1 MESVFNDHVFPKYMS
16 QQVMKSQMDGFK
28 DPTLRDFSL
37 LDSSALMKD
46 EFKADRFDD
55 EFIRSFLN
63 AAKELA
69 AAGRKAID
77 KPGMYLMLEYSY
89 AIPVMF
95 LTRHCIELAIKRAI
109 KRCGAEPKRDHGLT
123 SLWNSLLSRFP
134 RQKCREDNRT
144 IKNMGAFVK
153 AVADIDNNGIS
164 LRYPQDKSGRL
175 TQDRPLFVNNEEV
188 VSYLEKF
195 VEQLELIDFNCIVEN
210 GKKMVG
216 NR

>member
-16 QQVMKSQMDGFK
+16 QQVMKSQMDGFN
-28 DPTLRDFSL
+28 DPTLRNFSL

-46 EFKADRFDD
+46 EFKADKFDD

-195 VEQLELIDFNCIVEN
+195 VEQLELIDFDCIVEN
-210 GKKMVG
+210 GK
-216 NR
+216 

>member
-16 QQVMKSQMDGFK
+16 QQVMKSQMDGFN

-123 SLWNSLLSRFP
+123 SLWNSLLSRFL

-195 VEQLELIDFNCIVEN
+195 VEQLELIDFDCIVEN
-210 GKKMVG
+210 G
-216 NR
+216 N

>member
-16 QQVMKSQMDGFK
+16 QQVMKSQMDGFN

-95 LTRHCIELAIKRAI
+95 LTRHCIELAFKRAI

-123 SLWNSLLSRFP
+123 SLWNSLLPRFP

-195 VEQLELIDFNCIVEN
+195 VEQLELIDFDCIVEN
-210 GKKMVG
+210 GK
-216 NR
+216 

>member
-16 QQVMKSQMDGFK
+16 QQVMKSQMDGFN

-188 VSYLEKF
+188 VSCLEKF
-195 VEQLELIDFNCIVEN
+195 VEQLELIDFDCIVEN
-210 GKKMVG
+210 GK
-216 NR
+216 

>member
-16 QQVMKSQMDGFK
+16 QQVMKSQMDGFN

-69 AAGRKAID
+69 ALRKAID

-195 VEQLELIDFNCIVEN
+195 VEQLELIDFDCIVEN
-210 GKKMVG
+210 GK
-216 NR
+216 

>member
-16 QQVMKSQMDGFK
+16 QQVMKSQMDGFN

-46 EFKADRFDD
+46 EFKADKFDD

-175 TQDRPLFVNNEEV
+175 TQDRPLFVNTEEV

-195 VEQLELIDFNCIVEN
+195 VEQLELIDFDCIVEN
-210 GKKMVG
+210 GK
-216 NR
+216 

>member
-16 QQVMKSQMDGFK
+16 QQVMKSQMDGFN
-28 DPTLRDFSL
+28 DPTLRDFPL

-123 SLWNSLLSRFP
+123 SLWNSLLSRFL

-195 VEQLELIDFNCIVEN
+195 VEQLELIDFDCIVEN
-210 GKKMVG
+210 GK
-216 NR
+216 

>member
-16 QQVMKSQMDGFK
+16 QQVMKSQMDGFN

-46 EFKADRFDD
+46 EFKADKFDD
-55 EFIRSFLN
+55 EFMRSFLN

-164 LRYPQDKSGRL
+164 LCYPQDKSGRL

-195 VEQLELIDFNCIVEN
+195 VEQLELIDFDCIVEN
-210 GKKMVG
+210 GK
-216 NR
+216 

>member
-16 QQVMKSQMDGFK
+16 QQVMKPQMDGLS

-46 EFKADRFDD
+46 ELKADKFDD
-55 EFIRSFLN
+55 EFIQSFLN
-63 AAKELA
+63 AARELA
-69 AAGRKAID
+69 AAGRRAID
-77 KPGMYLMLEYSY
+77 KPGMYVMLEYSY

-109 KRCGAEPKRDHGLT
+109 KKCGAEPKGDHSLTGL
-123 SLWNSLLSRFP
+123 WDSLLLRFP
-134 RQKCREDNRT
+134 KQKCREDNRT

-153 AVADIDNNGIS
+153 AVADIDGNGIS

-175 TQDRPLFVNNEEV
+175 TQGRPLFVNDEEV

-195 VEQLELIDFNCIVEN
+195 VEQLQLIDFDYLVKN
-210 GKKMVG
+210 GK
-216 NR
+216 

>member
-16 QQVMKSQMDGFK
+16 QQVMKSQMDGFN

-77 KPGMYLMLEYSY
+77 KPGMYLMLEYSC

-195 VEQLELIDFNCIVEN
+195 VEQLELIDFDCIVEN
-210 GKKMVG
+210 GK
-216 NR
+216 

>member
-16 QQVMKSQMDGFK
+16 QQVMKSQMDGFN

-37 LDSSALMKD
+37 LDSSALMKE
-46 EFKADRFDD
+46 EFKADKFDD

-69 AAGRKAID
+69 SAGRKAID

-195 VEQLELIDFNCIVEN
+195 VEQLELIDFDCIVEN
-210 GKKMVG
+210 GK
-216 NR
+216 

>member
-16 QQVMKSQMDGFK
+16 QQVMKSQMDGFN

-46 EFKADRFDD
+46 EFKADKFDD

-195 VEQLELIDFNCIVEN
+195 VEQLEMIDFDCIVEN
-210 GKKMVG
+210 GK
-216 NR
+216 

>member
-16 QQVMKSQMDGFK
+16 QQVMKSQMDGFN

-123 SLWNSLLSRFP
+123 SLWNSLLSRFL

-195 VEQLELIDFNCIVEN
+195 VEQLELTDFDCIVEN
-210 GKKMVG
+210 GK
-216 NR
+216 

>member
-16 QQVMKSQMDGFK
+16 QQVMKSQMDGFN

-37 LDSSALMKD
+37 LNSSALMKD
-46 EFKADRFDD
+46 EFKADKFDD

-195 VEQLELIDFNCIVEN
+195 VEQLELIDFDCIVEN
-210 GKKMVG
+210 GK
-216 NR
+216 

>member
-16 QQVMKSQMDGFK
+16 QQVMKSQMDGFN

-46 EFKADRFDD
+46 EFKADKFDD

-69 AAGRKAID
+69 SAGRKAID

-195 VEQLELIDFNCIVEN
+195 VEQLELIDFDCIVEN
-210 GKKMVG
+210 GK
-216 NR
+216 

>member
-16 QQVMKSQMDGFK
+16 QQVMKSQTDGFN

-37 LDSSALMKD
+37 LDSFTLMKD

-195 VEQLELIDFNCIVEN
+195 VEQFELIDFDCIVEN
-210 GKKMVG
+210 GK
-216 NR
+216 

>member
-16 QQVMKSQMDGFK
+16 QQVMKSQMDGFN

-109 KRCGAEPKRDHGLT
+109 KRCGAGPKRDHGLT

-195 VEQLELIDFNCIVEN
+195 VEQLELIDFDCIVEN
-210 GKKMVG
+210 GK
-216 NR
+216 